1 MGFWIYMAVM
11 NFLIPITMIVFGWV
25 MKKHTPKKIN
35 YIFGYRTT
43 MSMKNENTWKF
54 AHEYCGSLWLK
65 WGLILAAISA
75 IVTVFMLI
83 VRNDRGLT
91 ESIGLFTCLAQTAVL
106 LISIIPTERALKRKF
121 DKDGNLKN

>member
-1 MGFWIYMAVM
+1 MGFYIYIAVI
-11 NFLIPITMIVFGWV
+11 NFLIPITMILFGWV

-54 AHEYCGSLWLK
+54 AHEHCGSLWFK

-75 IVTVFMLI
+75 VVTVFMLI
-83 VRNDRGLT
+83 FRNDRELN
-91 ESIGLFTCLAQTAVL
+91 EKIGLFSCLYQIAAL
-106 LISIIPTERALKRKF
+106 LISNIPTEIALRRRF
-121 DKDGNLKN
+121 DKDGNLKE